1 MQSDCR
7 THWCHGCNRAVRPRR
22 SRPVVCPDCNGGFVQ
37 EFDDAPTTTGQGAE
51 QAAEGED
58 RYAAGEALNDAEYT
72 ALLDS
77 GALDP
82 EAMRGFVR
90 ENATEPELEDLVNTL
105 SLSDRRSQ
113 PPPTGGPPTDC
124 LGTVEISRKHLRGD
138 SQCPVC
144 MEKFKLGSRV
154 REMPCKHLF
163 HRDCI
168 VPWLARHNTCPVC
181 RRQVGRREDGRREEG
196 RREDR
201 RGEHGGNGPVDR
213 GWMDAVAR
221 FWPFGSSGERPESGE
236 RTSFDEWWP
245 FE

>member
-22 SRPVVCPDCNGGFVQ
+22 CRPVICPDCNGGFVQ
-37 EFDDAPTTTGQGAE
+37 EFDD
-51 QAAEGED
+51 
-58 RYAAGEALNDAEYT
+58 
-72 ALLDS
+72 S

-82 EAMRGFVR
+82 EAMRGFIR
-90 ENATEPELEDLVNTL
+90 DYATEPELEDLVNTL
-105 SLSDRRSQ
+105 SLRDRRSP
-113 PPPTGGPPTDC
+113 PPPTGGPSIDC
-124 LGTVEISRKHLRGD
+124 LGTVEISWKHLRGD

-144 MEKFKLGSRV
+144 MEKFELGSSV

-168 VPWLARHNTCPVC
+168 VPWLAQHNTCPVC
-181 RRQVGRREDGRREEG
+181 RRQVGRREDGRREDG
-196 RREDR
+196 RREDGR
-201 RGEHGGNGPVDR
+201 REYGGNGPVDR

-221 FWPFGSSGERPESGE
+221 IWPFGSSGERPESGE
-236 RTSFDEWWP
+236 RTGYDDGWWP